1 MVHSKG
7 KGSVDLRALLRR
19 AHGINSSS
27 RISENQHQG
36 LARTVHK
43 WDEQMAEIMTVQLEK
58 LEEINAIVNLLKSG
72 YGQIDA
78 KIEKIQFDMTVLQA
92 RHGNDTSSSQTE
104 IGVQNQGSKDKM
116 IDEGGESSDSD
127 ESEQNSR
134 GDRIADISA

>member
-1 MVHSKG
+1 
-7 KGSVDLRALLRR
+7 
-19 AHGINSSS
+19 
-27 RISENQHQG
+27 
-36 LARTVHK
+36 
-43 WDEQMAEIMTVQLEK
+43 MTVQLEK